1 MPLPKIISPEYELEL
16 PSTGKKIKYR
26 PFLVKEEK
34 ILLLALESKDTKQIT
49 NAIKQIL
56 KSCIVTRGVK
66 VEELP
71 TFDIEYIFLNVRGKS
86 VGENIDLIVTCDD
99 DGETQVPV
107 TIFID
112 EIKVKKDENH
122 SRDINLGGD
131 LVLRMKY
138 PSLDE
143 FIKNNFDFTT
153 ENTTSNIDKSLD
165 IIASCMDVVFTKEDT
180 WAAKD
185 CTKKE
190 LFDFIESMDTKQFK
204 LIENFFQTMPVLSHT
219 FTVINPNTEVENPVT
234 LEGLTSFFT

>member
-1 MPLPKIISPEYELEL
+1 MLPKIVSPEFELEL
-16 PSTGKKIKYR
+16 PSNGKKIKYR

-34 ILLLALESKDTKQIT
+34 VLLLALETKDNTQIT

-56 KSCIVTRGVK
+56 KSCILTRGIK

-86 VGENIDLIVTCDD
+86 VGESIDLIVTCSD

-107 TIFID
+107 TIYID
-112 EIKVKKDENH
+112 EIKVQKDPTH
-122 SRDINLGGD
+122 SQDINLGND

-143 FIKNNFDFTT
+143 FIKTNFDFGDT
-153 ENTTSNIDKSLD
+153 NTVSNIDKSFD
-165 IIASCMDVVFTKEDT
+165 IIISCMDVIFTKEDS

-190 LFDFIESMDTKQFK
+190 LIEFIDSMDTKQFK
-204 LIENFFQTMPVLSHT
+204 MIESFFQTMPVLSHT
-219 FTVINPNTEVENPVT
+219 FKVVNPNTKVETEVT
-234 LEGLTSFFT
+234 LQGLTSFFT